1 MNVAIAQS
9 VSTVDALLPQLQ
21 CQRCGYPSCREFAEA
36 VVRGRC
42 HANRCDPGGT
52 RVLMALNRAA
62 CGTYDDLDPDFD
74 SVTLPEAV
82 VIDESECIGCTL
94 CIKACPVDAI
104 IGSGKL
110 MHTVAAADCTGCEL
124 CLPVC
129 PVDCIH
135 PVGLSKKESPQFQNA
150 LIDRA
155 YHHRA
160 NYLRRQERSGNVT
173 QNRGAIDGHSRREAI
188 AESVARVRAR
198 REQLPVS
205 PTANEPGAAH

>member
-1 MNVAIAQS
+1 MSDSVAQS
-9 VSTVDALLPQLQ
+9 VSAVDALLPQLQ

-42 HANRCDPGGT
+42 HADRCDPGGT
-52 RVLMALNRAA
+52 RVLIELNRATREA
-62 CGTYDDLDPDFD
+62 YDKLDPDFD

-110 MHTVAAADCTGCEL
+110 MHTVATTDCTGCEL

-129 PVDCIH
+129 PVDCIR
-135 PVGLSKKESPQFQNA
+135 PVQLTKKESPAFQNT

-160 NYLRRQERSGNVT
+160 NYLRRQERSGKVK
-173 QNRGAIDGHSRREAI
+173 QNRSMADDHSRREAI

-198 REQLPVS
+198 REQAKVS
-205 PTANEPGAAH
+205 PAANEPGAAH

>member
-1 MNVAIAQS
+1 MNDSIAQS
-9 VSTVDALLPQLQ
+9 VSKVDALLPQLQ
-21 CQRCGYPSCREFAEA
+21 CQRCGYPSCAEFAEA

-52 RVLMALNRAA
+52 RVLMELNHATCEA
-62 CGTYDDLDPDFD
+62 YDKLDPDFD

-110 MHTVAAADCTGCEL
+110 MHTVATPDCTGCEL

-135 PVGLSKKESPQFQNA
+135 PVRLRKKESPPFQNT

-155 YHHRA
+155 LHHRA
-160 NYLRRQERSGNVT
+160 NYLRRQERSGNVN
-173 QNRGAIDGHSRREAI
+173 QNRGAIDDHSRREAI
-188 AESVARVRAR
+188 AESVARVRAKR
-198 REQLPVS
+198 Q
-205 PTANEPGAAH
+205 

>member
-1 MNVAIAQS
+1 MSDSIAQS
-9 VSTVDALLPQLQ
+9 VSNVDALLPQLQ
-21 CQRCGYPSCREFAEA
+21 CQRCGYPSCGEFAEA

-52 RVLMALNRAA
+52 RVLMELNRVTREA
-62 CGTYDDLDPDFD
+62 YDKLDPDFD

-135 PVGLSKKESPQFQNA
+135 PVRLRKKESPPFQKT
-150 LIDRA
+150 LIDRVL
-155 YHHRA
+155 HHRG
-160 NYLRRQERSGNVT
+160 NYLRRQERSGNVN
-173 QNRGAIDGHSRREAI
+173 QNRGAIDSHSRRETI

-198 REQLPVS
+198 RQ
-205 PTANEPGAAH
+205 

>member
-1 MNVAIAQS
+1 MNDSVAQL
-9 VSTVDALLPQLQ
+9 VSGVDALLPQLQ

-42 HANRCDPGGT
+42 HANRCDPGGS
-52 RVLMALNRAA
+52 RVLMELNCATGEA
-62 CGTYDDLDPDFD
+62 YDKLDPDFD

-82 VIDESECIGCTL
+82 VIAESECIGCTL

-104 IGSGKL
+104 IGAGKL
-110 MHTVAAADCTGCEL
+110 MHTVATADCTGCEL

-129 PVDCIH
+129 PVDCIR
-135 PVGLSKKESPQFQNA
+135 PVRLTKKESPAFQDA

-160 NYLRRQERSGNVT
+160 NYLRRQEKSGNEK
-173 QNRGAIDGHSRREAI
+173 QDRDLPDGPSRRESI
-188 AESVARVRAR
+188 TESVARVRAK
-198 REQLPVS
+198 REQPNAS
-205 PTANEPGAAH
+205 PAANEPGAAH

>member
-1 MNVAIAQS
+1 MNDSVARL
-9 VSTVDALLPQLQ
+9 VSGVDALLPQLQ

-52 RVLMALNRAA
+52 RVLMELNRATREA
-62 CGTYDDLDPDFD
+62 YDKLDPDFD

-94 CIKACPVDAI
+94 CIEACPVDAI

-110 MHTVAAADCTGCEL
+110 MHTVATTDCTGCEL

-135 PVGLSKKESPQFQNA
+135 PLRLTKKESPPFQNA

-160 NYLRRQERSGNVT
+160 NYLRRQERSGNVN
-173 QNRGAIDGHSRREAI
+173 QNRGMPDGHSRREAI

-198 REQLPVS
+198 REQANVS
-205 PTANEPGAAH
+205 PAANEPGATH

>member
-1 MNVAIAQS
+1 MNDSVAQL
-9 VSTVDALLPQLQ
+9 VSGVDALLPQLQ

-42 HANRCDPGGT
+42 HANRCDPGGS
-52 RVLMALNRAA
+52 RVLMELNCATGEA
-62 CGTYDDLDPDFD
+62 YDKLDPDFD

-82 VIDESECIGCTL
+82 VIAESECIGCTL

-104 IGSGKL
+104 IGAGKL
-110 MHTVAAADCTGCEL
+110 MHTVATTDCTGCEL

-129 PVDCIH
+129 PVDCIR
-135 PVGLSKKESPQFQNA
+135 PVRLTKKESPAFQDA

-160 NYLRRQERSGNVT
+160 NYLRRQEKSGNEK
-173 QNRGAIDGHSRREAI
+173 QDRDMPDGHSRRESI
-188 AESVARVRAR
+188 TESVARVRAK
-198 REQLPVS
+198 REQPNVS
-205 PTANEPGAAH
+205 PAANEPGAAH